1 MSTALITGGARR
13 IGATLARA
21 LAADGWQVIVH
32 YHRSAADASA
42 LAASIAAAGGQC
54 GTIQADL
61 ADRTE
66 VAGLVESCVAE
77 FGPVDALI
85 NNASVF
91 QYDTLESMDAASWDA
106 HLGPNLEA
114 PIVLA
119 RAFARARGTHAGN
132 VVNLLD
138 HKIAA
143 PNPDF
148 FSYTVAK
155 LALAAATRLLAQSFR
170 QESRPIRV
178 NGIAP
183 GITLLSGRQTQAGF
197 ERAWTAPPL
206 GRSSTP
212 QEVADACRFI
222 LATESLNGQIMVLDG
237 GDSLLQ
243 RQRDIAF
250 EVAT

>member
-1 MSTALITGGARR
+1 
-13 IGATLARA
+13 
-21 LAADGWQVIVH
+21 
-32 YHRSAADASA
+32 
-42 LAASIAAAGGQC
+42 
-54 GTIQADL
+54 
-61 ADRTE
+61 
-66 VAGLVESCVAE
+66 
-77 FGPVDALI
+77 
-85 NNASVF
+85 
-91 QYDTLESMDAASWDA
+91 
-106 HLGPNLEA
+106 
-114 PIVLA
+114 
-119 RAFARARGTHAGN
+119 
-132 VVNLLD
+132 
-138 HKIAA
+138 
-143 PNPDF
+143 
-148 FSYTVAK
+148 
-155 LALAAATRLLAQSFR
+155 
-170 QESRPIRV
+170 V